1 MDPLDPPEVLPP
13 KAASALPE
21 QREDDSWD
29 KRTAPHAAHSGPPSH
44 TPRETEHPLATH
56 RGHAAKHGHA
66 SDRKAAAP
74 GHGGRHLPPTDIQKA
89 TKRRGGRGGWG
100 LKRMAWPRCW
110 MKRSRSPCW
119 TRATPTRRSEKRE
132 VGEKW

>member
-44 TPRETEHPLATH
+44 TPRETEHPLATR

-74 GHGGRHLPPTDIQKA
+74 GHGGRHLPPTDIKKGNKK
-89 TKRRGGRGGWG
+89 TGGAGW
-100 LKRMAWPRCW
+100 
-110 MKRSRSPCW
+110 
-119 TRATPTRRSEKRE
+119 
-132 VGEKW
+132 VGPEADGVAEMLDEEEPVTVLDAGDPNAEE